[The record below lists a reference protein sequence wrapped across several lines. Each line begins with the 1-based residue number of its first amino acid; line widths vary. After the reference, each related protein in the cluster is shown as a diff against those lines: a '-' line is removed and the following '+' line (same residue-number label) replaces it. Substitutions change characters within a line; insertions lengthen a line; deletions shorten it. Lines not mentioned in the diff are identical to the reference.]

1 MSESVRTPNVDA
13 AAHEVADVVPN
24 VGQSMPSDA
33 GAIPNVDVSVQSSG
47 VSMSS
52 VVPMSVIPIIPD
64 IPPLVLP
71 PVESAVPRL
80 QTTDAT
86 RRRITVKSPRPANI
100 PPPGVSTSSGSTR
113 RPLDDSQAGSHSP
126 RNVRPRS
133 HDGEG
138 ELSGGNPLQHRD
150 SHFPVSTPRLRVIF
164 P

>member
-1 MSESVRTPNVDA
+1 MSDLVQASDAEA
-13 AAHEVADVVPN
+13 AARASSSQAPTVEEQRSNDAEAMPDV
-24 VGQSMPSDA
+24 D
-33 GAIPNVDVSVQSSG
+33 DSVQSSG

-52 VVPMSVIPIIPD
+52 VLPMSVTSNVPD

-71 PVESAVPRL
+71 PVEFSVPRL
-80 QTTDAT
+80 QTADAT

-138 ELSGGNPLQHRD
+138 ELSGGNPLQH
-150 SHFPVSTPRLRVIF
+150 SVP
-164 P
+164 